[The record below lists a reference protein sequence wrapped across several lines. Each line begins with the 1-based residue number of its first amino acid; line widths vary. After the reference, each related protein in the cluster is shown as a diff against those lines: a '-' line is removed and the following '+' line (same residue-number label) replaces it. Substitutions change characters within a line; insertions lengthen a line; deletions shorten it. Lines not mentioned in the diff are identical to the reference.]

1 MASHLK
7 AYTDKTLSQLHKGL
21 KFPRTEIGDSS
32 DITIYLHNTSEKWP
46 VLNIEHNKTHPD
58 VTVQGIPQTLRPKES
73 VPIKVLYR
81 PSLKTDDPSTG
92 FLDITSELHI
102 G

>member
-7 AYTDKTLSQLHKGL
+7 AYEDKSLQQPLRKLPFT
-21 KFPRTEIGDSS
+21 RTEIGDST

-46 VLNIEHNKTHPD
+46 VLNIEHNQTHPD
-58 VTVQGIPQTLRPKES
+58 VTVQGIPQILNPKQS

-81 PSLKTDDPSTG
+81 PSLNTDDPSSG
-92 FLDITSELHI
+92 FLDIDSELHI